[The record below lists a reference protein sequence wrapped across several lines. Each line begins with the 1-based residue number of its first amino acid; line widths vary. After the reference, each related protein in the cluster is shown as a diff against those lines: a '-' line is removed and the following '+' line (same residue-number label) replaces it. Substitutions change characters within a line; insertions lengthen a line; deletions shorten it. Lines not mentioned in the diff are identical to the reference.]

1 MTEDLPPTPP
11 VQRSPTEREVEERLQ
26 RLPPEMGAMLLTIG
40 IFGMILPGMVGTP
53 ALLAG
58 GLLLWPRG
66 FRGVDRWLRRRCPR
80 LHGQGIVQLLRYLD
94 DMERRYPSTRHSNL
108 APPSEA
114 SP

>member
-66 FRGVDRWLRRRCPR
+66 FRGVDRWLRRRCSIPSAGHR
-80 LHGQGIVQLLRYLD
+80 LPSST
-94 DMERRYPSTRHSNL
+94 MRRRWR
-108 APPSEA
+108 
-114 SP
+114 